1 MSDEATGDLDL
12 RGYLRVVRRR
22 KWIIMAAT
30 VLVAATALGVSLIQ
44 TPVYEGRAEL
54 LLQARSSET
63 LFNPNTG
70 ARVDPARALDTEIQ
84 VLKSRPVRDLVEDR
98 IGNAPEVTASGVGQ
112 TDVFVVK
119 AESTDPER
127 AAAIANAYAD
137 AYIDFRRTQQVND
150 LLQAAAQIQQKID
163 QLQGQIE
170 ALETTD
176 TTLRPGASAATD
188 QNIAQRNSL
197 LQQQAVFLQKL
208 DQLQVDAALK
218 SGGAQL
224 VTPAIAP
231 IDPIRPTPERNTVL
245 GLVVGLMLGV
255 GLAFLFEFLDTT
267 LKGKEDVER
276 AVPGLPIVGLI
287 PALPNWKDERSTV
300 VVSVSEPKSPAA
312 EAYRS
317 VRTSIQFMGLDKR
330 IRVIQVT
337 SPGQAEGKST
347 TISNL
352 AVALANAGQRVV
364 VVDADLRRPRLH
376 HFFGCDNAVGL
387 TSVLVGDVDLPSAL
401 QPATDVKRVHVLASG
416 PIPPNPSELLATA
429 RMGQLLDTLSD
440 HADIVLV
447 DCPPV
452 LPVTDATVLAPKV
465 DATVLVVRASKTHQG
480 QLRRAVE
487 VLAHVQAPL
496 MGIVV
501 NGISGEEGYG
511 YAYGYGYRYV
521 PSDGGRGRDV
531 PAAAGNGSRSA
542 RGEAPA
548 PMWPEPEAPVAP
560 PAPGPSAVE
569 EPPEASSPR
578 DDEDAPPWREADDAQ
593 AREARWS

>member
-1 MSDEATGDLDL
+1 MPDEQSDELDL
-12 RGYLRVVRRR
+12 RGYLRVIRRR
-22 KWIIMAAT
+22 KWVIVAAT
-30 VLVAATALGVSLIQ
+30 VLVAAVALAVSMLQ
-44 TPVYEGRAEL
+44 APVYEGRAEL
-54 LLQARSSET
+54 LLQAQGSET

-70 ARVDPARALDTEIQ
+70 QRTDPARALDTEIQ

-98 IGNAPEVTASGVGQ
+98 IGDAPEVTASGVGQ

-119 AESTDPER
+119 AESTDAER
-127 AAAIANAYAD
+127 AATIANAYAD

-150 LLQAAAQIQQKID
+150 LLEAAAQIQQKID
-163 QLQGQIE
+163 QLQGQIDN
-170 ALETTD
+170 LPSTT
-176 TTLRPGASAATD
+176 PGPGQSSATD
-188 QNIAQRNSL
+188 PNMARRNSL

-224 VTPAIAP
+224 VTPAVAP
-231 IDPIRPTPERNTVL
+231 TGPIRPTPRRNAVL
-245 GLVVGLMLGV
+245 GVVVGLMLGV

-287 PALPNWKDERSTV
+287 PALPNWKDDKSTV
-300 VVSVSEPKSPAA
+300 VISVTDPRSPAA

-364 VVDADLRRPRLH
+364 IVDADLRRPRIH
-376 HFFGCDNAVGL
+376 HFFGLDNAVGL

-401 QPATDVKRVHVLASG
+401 QPAAGLKRVHVLASG

-429 RMGQLLDTLSD
+429 RMGQLLETLSD

-465 DATVLVVRASKTHQG
+465 DATLLVVRASKTHQG
-480 QLRRAVE
+480 QLRRATE
-487 VLAHVQAPL
+487 VLTSVQAPL
-496 MGIVV
+496 MGVVV

-521 PSDGGRGRDV
+521 PSEGGRERDV
-531 PAAAGNGSRSA
+531 APSPPAAGVTAA
-542 RGEAPA
+542 RAVEAQK
-548 PMWPEPEAPVAP
+548 PMWPEDESPVDREPERQGPVF
-560 PAPGPSAVE
+560 
-569 EPPEASSPR
+569 
-578 DDEDAPPWREADDAQ
+578 
-593 AREARWS
+593 